1 MKDTRRTTGSER
13 AMEESPMKRMWKSI
27 AVIPVTAAPLFAG
40 TYRLADVTVVVPADA
55 PAMCRLAADEIRGYA
70 FRLTGA
76 WPPLAPEPAA
86 DHPCIVLR
94 TGPGDRLPEGGADAS
109 QNFALYAE
117 GSSQIVHGAA
127 DHATLWAAYHL
138 IESWGVGF
146 YLGGDS
152 LPRPD
157 PDFAPALVE
166 ARCRPALA
174 IRGNLPWFNFLNSP
188 TTWNPQDYKTFF
200 AQMAKQKA
208 NFIGFHAYDHEPFGA
223 YDLTNAGA
231 KMGGPLMTTISPHRW
246 WSPPAMATSDFL
258 FGTDQFFNRGEWG
271 CEVGIDDAWAYAPG
285 RATRWQQQ
293 MMAEALAYAKR
304 LGIRTCLGWEVTG
317 NPADPATRDGFRQ
330 RLRHTLATYPL
341 DYFWIWQSEGRGTAG
356 HGGNWVAGAPND
368 ETIVPD
374 SQIKEAFAYLGPNH
388 DLREAKRIAE
398 YVILA
403 HRTLK
408 ELAPSVRLVVSGWGG
423 DAWMKFSSLY
433 EGLDRIVPDDVIFSA
448 LDNID
453 PRFQDQV
460 AGVYGKLKPSRER
473 WPIPWF
479 ESDGGGARCDQTGPQ
494 TNVTA
499 FEPLLKDPV
508 KKGCQGAL
516 GIHWRTRNVEDVAG
530 YLYRFGW
537 NPQLTAAEFFKGYA
551 RDKYGPRDAEHMA
564 KVHLRLEEFGPQYVG
579 AVGCV
584 ECSTPFTW
592 FVRSGH
598 SEKGAEPNRAGHLP
612 IPERFP
618 ELEQIAKHCLEQS
631 PKAEADGRH
640 DAAIAYQD
648 LGLTIQWLVT
658 RARVGMAIWDSSAP
672 LEKRLREAERM
683 FGGGKVTE
691 AREAAAAVLKDLEA
705 YDFRTAFQGL
715 ARTCRTRGELG
726 MLATANARYGR
737 FYAAFV
743 QRIARILGRPLPASR
758 GTEPWRGPAVVTLFP
773 VPNYVGADQTV
784 SFDAVLLDDRP
795 GLAFA
800 ITLSDVSGAG
810 RGASPIT
817 LPLEHLG
824 GGCFRAVFFPPGQ
837 GTWAWR
843 LEPTPGARTSR
854 QDVHAERPPHALP
867 SGVVTVGPAAG
878 PVVPAYRVPPARTTA
893 QTQPVLKLDFER
905 SAGEIGEVV
914 GKVRRCSGV
923 RGQALDLR
931 AGGFVRVT
939 EGVEPIAFAG
949 PFSVAFFAR
958 PQPWDTAKDMPV
970 LMCKGTWDGDG
981 WLIQLF
987 QGQVR
992 VCLGHQ
998 RCLDAGTLKP
1008 GEWTHV
1014 AVTYDGQVL
1023 RLYLDGREAGSAD
1036 VDAPPTPSPL
1046 PLRLGTYQEE
1056 TDPSPYSYRGCLD
1069 ELTFYNR
1076 ALSEKEIVTLAA
1088 R

>member
-1 MKDTRRTTGSER
+1 
-13 AMEESPMKRMWKSI
+13 MKRTWQAI

-40 TYRLADVTVVVPADA
+40 TYRLADATVVVPAEA
-55 PAMCRLAADEIRGYA
+55 PATSRLAADEIRGYA
-70 FRLTGA
+70 FRLTGTC
-76 WPPLAPEPAA
+76 PPLAPESAA
-86 DHPCIVLR
+86 DRPCIVLR
-94 TGPGDRLPEGGADAS
+94 TGPGDRLAEGGADAS

-117 GSSQIVHGAA
+117 GSNQIVHGAS
-127 DHATLWAAYHL
+127 DCATLWAAYHL

-152 LPRPD
+152 LPKPD
-157 PDFAPALVE
+157 PDFGPALVE

-223 YDLTNAGA
+223 YDITNAGA

-285 RATRWQQQ
+285 RATRLQQQ
-293 MMAEALAYAKR
+293 MMAEALAYAKK
-304 LGIRTCLGWEVTG
+304 LGIRTCIGWEVTG
-317 NPADPATRDGFRQ
+317 NPSDPATRDGFKQ
-330 RLRHTLATYPL
+330 RLRHTLAAYPL

-356 HGGNWVAGAPND
+356 HGGNWVSGAPND
-368 ETIVPD
+368 ASIVPD
-374 SQIKEAFAYLGPNH
+374 EKIKEAFAYLGPNH

-398 YVILA
+398 YILLA
-403 HRTLK
+403 HATLR
-408 ELAPSVRLVVSGWGG
+408 ELAPQVRLVVSGWGG
-423 DAWMKFSSLY
+423 DAHMKFSTLY
-433 EGLDRIVPDDVIFSA
+433 IGLDKVVPPDVIFAS

-453 PRFQDQV
+453 PRSQGHV
-460 AGVYGKLKPSRER
+460 SEAYGKVAPTRER

-479 ESDGGGARCDQTGPQ
+479 ESDGGHARCDQTGPQ

-499 FEPLLKDPV
+499 FEPLLRDIV

-530 YLYRFGW
+530 YLYRFAW
-537 NPQLTAAEFFKGYA
+537 NPELTAAEFFRQYA
-551 RDKYGPRDAEHMA
+551 RDKYGRAYAEPMA
-564 KVHLRLEEFGPQYVG
+564 KLHLRLEEFGPQYVG

-592 FVRSGH
+592 FVRTDTAERGH
-598 SEKGAEPNRAGHLP
+598 EPNMAGHLP

-618 ELEQIAKHCLEQS
+618 ELEKIARECLANSRQ
-631 PKAEADGRH
+631 AGG
-640 DAAIAYQD
+640 DAAAAFED
-648 LGLTIQWLVT
+648 LGLTIQWLLT
-658 RARVGMAIWDSSAP
+658 RAKVGLAIWDSSAP

-683 FGGGKVTE
+683 LRDGRVAE
-691 AREAAAAVLKDLEA
+691 AREVAAAVLKDLEA

-737 FYAAFV
+737 FYASFV
-743 QRIARILGRPLPASR
+743 QRIAHVLGRPLPASR
-758 GTEPWRGPAVVTLFP
+758 GTEPWRGPDVVTLFP
-773 VPNYVGADQTV
+773 VPNYIGADQTV
-784 SFDAVLLDDRP
+784 SFDAVLLHDRP
-795 GLAFA
+795 GPAFA
-800 ITLSDVSGAG
+800 VTLSDVSGTG
-810 RGASPIT
+810 RNALPIT

-837 GTWAWR
+837 GMWTWR
-843 LEPTPGARTSR
+843 VEPSPGAQANR
-854 QDVHAERPPHALP
+854 QDVHSERLPRGLP
-867 SGVVTVGPAAG
+867 SGVLTVGPAAG
-878 PVVPAYRVPPARTTA
+878 PVVPAYRPPRAHTA
-893 QTQPVLKLDFER
+893 AQAEPLLKIDFER
-905 SAGEIGEVV
+905 PASEIGQVV
-914 GKVRRCSGV
+914 GEVRQCRGV

-931 AGGFVRVT
+931 RGGFVRVT

-949 PFSVAFFAR
+949 PFSIAFFAR
-958 PQPWDTAKDMPV
+958 PQPWDKAKDMPV
-970 LMCKGTWDGDG
+970 LMCKGKWDGDG

-998 RCLDAGTLKP
+998 QCLDAGTLKP
-1008 GEWTHV
+1008 DEWTHV

-1023 RLYLDGREAGSAD
+1023 RLYLDGREAGSAEI
-1036 VDAPPTPSPL
+1036 DAPPAPSPL

-1056 TDPSPYSYRGCLD
+1056 PAPSAYAYGGCLD

-1076 ALSEKEIVTLAA
+1076 PLSDKEISALAA